1 MRQMS
6 ARSWDILQCLMK
18 DPFTAMTA
26 QQLARKLGVSER
38 TVRYE
43 IAALS
48 DWLGERGIT
57 LERVPRKGFF
67 VASQDV
73 ARAAEIAFEGEG
85 APDAESV
92 YLSAEQRA
100 NAIVSALL
108 DETCPKTMAGI
119 ADALGVSRAT
129 AARDLKRAGE
139 WLSSHG
145 VPLATVPTGGWSLE
159 AGEYRRRQVM
169 AEFVGEGLGGYAGLL
184 AASAADYDEE
194 IRKKGFVCEEQL
206 ERMATAL
213 DRYLDETNDDLTDA
227 AFIEMTCYLNAVRH
241 RTCQGHYV
249 SELPGGLD
257 EVPTDERRA
266 LEALLSA
273 VGAEAEG
280 ESLSREVEAL
290 AAMLAASPRMR
301 ADSSGVIRA
310 GTAERILNT
319 LLSVASE
326 ETGCDLYLD
335 TELVDGLR
343 VHVRALLARE
353 RLGLQAKCELLPD
366 IRKRFPELF
375 ETCARA
381 MLAAQGEYGLAAS
394 DDEVAFVVLYVG
406 AALERLRQGPT
417 FDRSVRAVLVC
428 GAGIG
433 TVAFLSRSLAKEF
446 SHLEIVAKL
455 STRDCYAFDYSGVD
469 VVLTTVELPQALP
482 RPVIRVT
489 PMLTRVDVRRIEAF
503 LHSPTNG
510 DEGVFVSRLLDV
522 VRANCDVRDE
532 EALERGVRELLGM
545 GGGEERGKLVL
556 PGFLGLDELVSEEFV
571 EVGVVAETWEDAVA
585 RASRPLLD
593 AGWMT
598 EDYYRGI
605 LDFAERYEQF
615 GVILAPLCAP
625 HTEPDER
632 NRPAIS
638 VVTLA
643 EPVRVRMSG
652 EDVPLSVVMVLCLQ
666 TPVAHSAALDELFSI
681 VDEYPGFIPA
691 LEAAPS
697 PAALVS
703 VVYEYCRR
711 VRA

>member
-100 NAIVSALL
+100 NAIVAALL
-108 DETCPKTMAGI
+108 DETCPKTMAGM
-119 ADALGVSRAT
+119 AEALGVSRAT

-139 WLSSHG
+139 WLASHG
-145 VPLATVPTGGWSLE
+145 APLVATPHGGWSLE
-159 AGEYRRRQVM
+159 ASEYRRRQVM
-169 AEFVGEGLGGYAGLL
+169 AEFVREGLGGYAGLL
-184 AASAADYDEE
+184 AASATDYDEE

-249 SELPGGLD
+249 SELPAGLD
-257 EVPTDERRA
+257 EVPTDERSA
-266 LEALLSA
+266 LEALLTA
-273 VGAEAEG
+273 IGAEAEG

-375 ETCARA
+375 ETCSRA
-381 MLAAQGEYGLAAS
+381 MLAAQGEYGLSAV

-417 FDRSVRAVLVC
+417 IDRSVRAVLVC

-503 LHSPTNG
+503 LHSPANG

-545 GGGEERGKLVL
+545 GDGEERGKLVL

-643 EPVRVRMSG
+643 EPVRVRMGG

-691 LEAAPS
+691 LEAAAS

-703 VVYEYCRR
+703 AVSEYCRR